1 MLNELLEGT
10 IFKVII
16 PLYGIL
22 EAGNSWFATYYKH
35 HLNKL
40 LIETLLFNPYL
51 MLTKGYSKQDR
62 SNDYT
67 LRNSD
72 SVNRINKCRGGSSG
86 ILSFKSIYLF
96 LYSLDF

>member
-1 MLNELLEGT
+1 
-10 IFKVII
+10 
-16 PLYGIL
+16 
-22 EAGNSWFATYYKH
+22 
-35 HLNKL
+35 
-40 LIETLLFNPYL
+40 

-67 LRNSD
+67 LRNND
-72 SVNRINKCRGGSSG
+72 TVNRVNKCRGGGSG